1 MELIGLPPMKVSW
14 QWYLCLEFK
23 QQDAWIG
30 AYWRRDGNCIDVWV
44 CFLPMLPLH
53 FSYWGFKERF
63 SCEGCGDTVDEVVED
78 AGMNVL
84 CKRCASLLD

>member
-44 CFLPMLPLH
+44 CLLPMLPLH
-53 FSYWGFKERF
+53 FSYWRFKERF